1 VKIAVGSDHRGYEA
15 KRRIVSLLQ
24 QLGHEVLDKGAE
36 GPESVDYPDFAFQV
50 ARAVGE
56 KEVDRGILICGT
68 GIGMCI
74 AANKVPGVRA
84 APCHDSITAEMSR
97 RHNDAN
103 VLCLSAD
110 LLGDELIDRMVRI
123 WLETDFEGGRHA
135 RRVEKIARYEAEIHA
150 PQAGAGQGGQ
160 NGPS

>member
-1 VKIAVGSDHRGYEA
+1 MKIAIGSDHRGYDP

-24 QLGHEVLDKGAE
+24 RMGHEVLDM
-36 GPESVDYPDFAFQV
+36 GPASADSVDYPDFAFQV
-50 ARAVGE
+50 AQAVSE
-56 KEVDRGILICGT
+56 KRVDRGILICGT

-74 AANKVPGVRA
+74 AANKVHGVRA

-110 LLGDELIDRMVRI
+110 LLGGELLDRMVRI
-123 WLETDFEGGRHA
+123 WLETDFEAGRHA
-135 RRVEKIARYEAEIHA
+135 RRVEKIMRFEAASEG
-150 PQAGAGQGGQ
+150 QAGAPG
-160 NGPS
+160 

>member
-1 VKIAVGSDHRGYEA
+1 MKIAIGSDHRGFEA
-15 KRRIVSLLQ
+15 KRRLAAGLRA
-24 QLGHEVLDKGAE
+24 LGHEVLDI
-36 GPESVDYPDFAFQV
+36 GPESSDSVDYPDYAFEV
-50 ARAVGE
+50 SRAVSEGR
-56 KEVDRGILICGT
+56 VQRGILICGT

-110 LLGDELIDRMVRI
+110 LLGEELIDRMVRI
-123 WLETDFEGGRHA
+123 WLETEFEGGRHA
-135 RRVEKIARYEAEIHA
+135 RRVEKIMKYEEE
-150 PQAGAGQGGQ
+150 QEKKGEG
-160 NGPS
+160 